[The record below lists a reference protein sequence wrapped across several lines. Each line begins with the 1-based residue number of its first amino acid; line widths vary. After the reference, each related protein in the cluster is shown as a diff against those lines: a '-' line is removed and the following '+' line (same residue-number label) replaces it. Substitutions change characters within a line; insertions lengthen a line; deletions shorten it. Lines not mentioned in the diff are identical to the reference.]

1 MNWIR
6 LINFDVWVNRQT
18 YIIWADPN
26 RYYVWY
32 MNSSL
37 FELSLTLLSRPLF
50 CVSHTHGMTS
60 RDSSKWR
67 ACLQATTE
75 MQRKHSWPHVV
86 SFVSVGFL
94 KRLVSDIWT
103 VFEGGQDRR
112 PAPPRIKHVDSIDSR
127 SYNKVCW
134 MLSSYW
140 LLPVGEID
148 GTYRL
153 SINKPFQFQKYQK
166 LQTKTNKLYLS

>member
-1 MNWIR
+1 MK
-6 LINFDVWVNRQT
+6 
-18 YIIWADPN
+18 
-26 RYYVWY
+26 
-32 MNSSL
+32 SSL
-37 FELSLTLLSRPLF
+37 FELSLTLLWRPLLRVAHAWRDF
-50 CVSHTHGMTS
+50 SRLLQVESLLAGYDRNAEETFMTTCCMV
-60 RDSSKWR
+60 
-67 ACLQATTE
+67 CLL
-75 MQRKHSWPHVV
+75 
-86 SFVSVGFL
+86 GFL

-140 LLPVGEID
+140 LLPVGEIY

>member
-1 MNWIR
+1 
-6 LINFDVWVNRQT
+6 
-18 YIIWADPN
+18 
-26 RYYVWY
+26 
-32 MNSSL
+32 
-37 FELSLTLLSRPLF
+37 
-50 CVSHTHGMTS
+50 MTS

-67 ACLQATTE
+67 ACLQATIE
-75 MQRKHSWPHVV
+75 MQRKHSWAHVV

-166 LQTKTNKLYLS
+166 LQTKKTLLELDSFMMKTKNKGNKNRTVFSLNIEPKSNYISLSSWL